1 MAGTLLLSLA
11 SASLILPRAP
21 PRSPP
26 LGLTTV
32 TALTAEQL
40 RAPPPR
46 LSAATVTE
54 EDRLLALVAPTDAG
68 VAATDEQ
75 RAEIASLIEQ
85 LEAGWKGTDCFAY
98 EAQLLQRTQ
107 VVYVGQSSSKKAN
120 AAGGRYRGR
129 IGRALFRTDYLLQH
143 VLPDAAVNVI
153 AFRLFGLIPGAAV
166 LKGTW
171 SKDFSVP
178 STVLVSFDPPRLAFG
193 RRGGALCLQL
203 GPKTSVGLE
212 CTYLSPR
219 MRICR
224 GATSRTAFVF
234 DASSCAAGGALEV
247 ASQEWSDVVARRP
260 LGAAPAAGGLVAA
273 AVATFLAVRG
283 SPARL
288 LALPLVALAGIVA
301 SSTGGIVVDRKPKA
315 A

>member
-1 MAGTLLLSLA
+1 MIVVPAV
-11 SASLILPRAP
+11 P
-21 PRSPP
+21 
-26 LGLTTV
+26 
-32 TALTAEQL
+32 
-40 RAPPPR
+40 PPPR
-46 LSAATVTE
+46 PAARQHHASLLTE

-68 VAATDEQ
+68 VAATDDQ
-75 RAEIASLIEQ
+75 RTEIAANRTARGR
-85 LEAGWKGTDCFAY
+85 LEGTDASH
-98 EAQLLQRTQ
+98 ESQLLQRTQ

-178 STVLVSFDPPRLAFG
+178 STVLVSFDLPRLAFA
-193 RRGGALCLQL
+193 GAAARSACSSAPRPASASSTHSL
-203 GPKTSVGLE
+203 
-212 CTYLSPR
+212 PR

-234 DASSCAAGGALEV
+234 DASSCA
-247 ASQEWSDVVARRP
+247 P
-260 LGAAPAAGGLVAA
+260 AAPSRWRRRNGP
-273 AVATFLAVRG
+273 T
-283 SPARL
+283 S
-288 LALPLVALAGIVA
+288 
-301 SSTGGIVVDRKPKA
+301 
-315 A
+315 